1 MWDDSPEHLNSPEE
15 PVGGGS
21 PDAPRLHEPG
31 ENGMQPGTDP
41 ERLPE
46 VLPPQPLYQQEFYG
60 VPEAY
65 PEPPR
70 KPHVRRIPNLGDTV
84 LFFVMA
90 LVLLGIGQL
99 IGVFVLQATHIFP
112 RRGFD
117 SLFMLSS
124 TDARISIPIQAFAY
138 GLIAL
143 ISVPVFSV
151 MWNRPLGEGV
161 HWNNATAGSWFLRL
175 ALLGL
180 AVGGTISLVG
190 NFLPMPKNPPITQD
204 MMKSQTGAWMML
216 VFGLTAAPLL
226 EELAF
231 RGFLLPGLINFFR
244 WIGSGLKLTE
254 GAADKA
260 GVPIAIALTSI
271 AFAFMHSPQVSHA
284 WGPLV
289 LIGFVSIVLCVVRLA
304 MSSVAAGVVV
314 HAAYNLTLFAGV
326 LYQTGGFRHLERLK

>member
-1 MWDDSPEHLNSPEE
+1 MSPGPLDSQDLFSY
-15 PVGGGS
+15 S
-21 PDAPRLHEPG
+21 
-31 ENGMQPGTDP
+31 
-41 ERLPE
+41 
-46 VLPPQPLYQQEFYG
+46 
-60 VPEAY
+60 
-65 PEPPR
+65 EPPR
-70 KPHVRRIPNLGDTV
+70 EPRVRRIPNLGDAV

-99 IGVFVLQATHIFP
+99 VGVFVLQATHIFP

-143 ISVPVFSV
+143 IAVPVFTV
-151 MWNRPLGEGV
+151 MWNRPFGEGV
-161 HWNNATAGSWFLRL
+161 HWNNAAANLRFFRL
-175 ALLGL
+175 VILGL
-180 AVGGTISLVG
+180 AVGAAISLVG
-190 NFLPMPKNPPITQD
+190 NLLPMPKNPPITQD
-204 MMKSQTGAWMML
+204 MMKSATGAWMML

-244 WIGSGLKLTE
+244 WIFCRGTGDGMTISE
-254 GAADKA
+254 RSADRV
-260 GVPIAIALTSI
+260 GVPLAIALTSI

-289 LIGFVSIVLCVVRLA
+289 LIGFVSIVLCVVRLL
-304 MSSVAAGVVV
+304 MNSVAAGVIV
-314 HAAYNLTLFAGV
+314 HAAYNFTLFAGV
-326 LYQTGGFRHLERLK
+326 LYQTDGFRHLNKLT